1 MQGKYLCVLLGPIFC
16 AGQMHSLR
24 PEQHRQ
30 PCLCKDGAWAYLRG
44 AIALTDDLMS
54 FSVDRCSDDTLM

>member
-1 MQGKYLCVLLGPIFC
+1 VLVGPIFW

-30 PCLCKDGAWAYLRG
+30 PYRSKDGAQACLMG
-44 AIALTDDLMS
+44 AIALTDDSMS
-54 FSVDRCSDDTLM
+54 FSVNRCSVDDTLM

>member
-1 MQGKYLCVLLGPIFC
+1 MLVGPIFC

-30 PCLCKDGAWAYLRG
+30 PCHSKDGAQAYLMG
-44 AIALTDDLMS
+44 AIALTDDSMG
-54 FSVDRCSDDTLM
+54 FSVDRCSVDDTLS